1 MSMCLSISSIE
12 MVSAQRF
19 MVTNADV
26 RATTGGQSQSGSFFV
41 NANIRPIAG
50 PPYQYLQVCPNGGC
64 IHSMRS
70 KSSPTSVVN
79 GGSSGGAGGK
89 YDASRWLLGRKYDEL
104 VMEGEKKKLASA
116 PKEVE
121 PESASILDIPK
132 EVEVEIEEPIVSE
145 PTMAPV
151 SEIEE
156 SVVSVPIMAPV
167 SEIEEPVVSA
177 PTMTPVSEPEF
188 VIEIEGEVTQKQ
200 TQVLKTNEM
209 SIPEPIIQNIP
220 KDDREIHMAKG
231 SSNVIKSESIVE
243 KDAFY
248 MTSKA
253 EVMANCSEESQF
265 YKSPEKHIMNISNSC
280 FKEIFIDQ
288 NLYLVLQTFAKIST
302 FG

>member
-151 SEIEE
+151 SEK
-156 SVVSVPIMAPV
+156 
-167 SEIEEPVVSA
+167 EEPVVSE

-265 YKSPEKHIMNISNSC
+265 YKSPEKHIIKYQGDIHRSEFVSC
-280 FKEIFIDQ
+280 VTDFCKDQ
-288 NLYLVLQTFAKIST
+288 HLVILFLYLHY
-302 FG
+302 